1 MDGFKDLRIGEN
13 DSDTENII
21 YSPEIK
27 TMPMV
32 ALRGKVVL
40 PNVFTSFDVGR
51 IKSLAA
57 INAAAEKADELS
69 AELMPAGMGGM
80 M

>member
-1 MDGFKDLRIGEN
+1 MEEFNGFKDLRIGEN

-32 ALRGKVVL
+32 ALRGKVV
-40 PNVFTSFDVGR
+40 G
-51 IKSLAA
+51 LAL
-57 INAAAEKADELS
+57 KRL
-69 AELMPAGMGGM
+69 
-80 M
+80 